1 MSAIRE
7 ELTLSDKFS
16 GALDRYI
23 RKMEQAAARTVE
35 SQTAAD
41 RMTAATEDMV
51 KNLSG
56 LEGAVHSA
64 FTDNEAD
71 AALKRLQ
78 KEMERTGLVWTNEA
92 DRMESAG
99 LLVRVGLERLAEEGR
114 IAASAMAE
122 EAARADQAAA
132 AQERHGGRVSKLTK
146 ALFGVASGAKSAVA
160 SMLGFNKAKNPID
173 SINNRLSR
181 TILYF
186 FSVRKLIRYVTDAI
200 ERAPNDTAGSFTKLK
215 SMASDTFART
225 IVSAMASMKDGV
237 DQLNAAMES
246 DAGQKFMRGLETTSR
261 ITGAAVGFLFGKAA
275 SLVEWMGNNYQ
286 TVMTVAVVVTGLFA
300 AKMLTAAAAT
310 AAANLPFLMMVGLAA
325 AFVVGMQEAG
335 VTSEE
340 IFAKIGAGAGW
351 LYALGYNYVAD
362 GWNLLAT
369 FAEFFANVFND
380 PVAAVA
386 HLFFDTFDAI
396 LGVVETTAAAIDAL
410 TGSNLASAVSGFRSK
425 MQSWVNDTF
434 GENQIKIDRMEKISF
449 ESSMA
454 AGEEKALSLANSF
467 SDFSLTSA
475 VATSI
480 KDISDDVNS
489 IKKSVSMSE
498 EDIKSLVDVAERRYV
513 NNINL
518 TTQSPVITVQG
529 QNTGNTAEDRQNL
542 ANTLR
547 DILLEQTASG
557 SVRTTAQ
564 AF

>member
-92 DRMESAG
+92 DRMESAD

-132 AQERHGGRVSKLTK
+132 AQERHEGRVSKLTK

-237 DQLNAAMES
+237 DQLNAATITS
-246 DAGQKFMRGLETTSR
+246 PTKVTVNISAAVTLATGYTLDQVTPIVKASLEAYLLSVRKSWGEQLGTTEVKYAANVYISR
-261 ITGAAVGFLFGKAA
+261 I
-275 SLVEWMGNNYQ
+275 
-286 TVMTVAVVVTGLFA
+286 
-300 AKMLTAAAAT
+300 
-310 AAANLPFLMMVGLAA
+310 
-325 AFVVGMQEAG
+325 
-335 VTSEE
+335 
-340 IFAKIGAGAGW
+340 
-351 LYALGYNYVAD
+351 
-362 GWNLLAT
+362 
-369 FAEFFANVFND
+369 
-380 PVAAVA
+380 
-386 HLFFDTFDAI
+386 
-396 LGVVETTAAAIDAL
+396 
-410 TGSNLASAVSGFRSK
+410 LASIVSTTGIVNAVNVQLNG
-425 MQSWVNDTF
+425 Q
-434 GENQIKIDRMEKISF
+434 
-449 ESSMA
+449 A
-454 AGEEKALSLANSF
+454 
-467 SDFSLTSA
+467 SDL
-475 VATSI
+475 
-480 KDISDDVNS
+480 
-489 IKKSVSMSE
+489 
-498 EDIKSLVDVAERRYV
+498 
-513 NNINL
+513 
-518 TTQSPVITVQG
+518 
-529 QNTGNTAEDRQNL
+529 
-542 ANTLR
+542 
-547 DILLEQTASG
+547 ILIESG
-557 SVRTTAQ
+557 SVQQVPVLGEVTLSA
-564 AF
+564 

>member
-92 DRMESAG
+92 DRMESAD

-132 AQERHGGRVSKLTK
+132 AQELHEGRVSKLTK

-261 ITGAAVGFLFGKAA
+261 ITRAAVGFLFGKAA

-325 AFVVGMQEAG
+325 AFVVGMQKLALHLKRSSLKPAPELAG
-335 VTSEE
+335 YMLSVTTMLRTAGICWRPLQSFLPMCSMIPWLPSLTCSSTPSTRFWEWL
-340 IFAKIGAGAGW
+340 KPRPQLSSLSLGAIS
-351 LYALGYNYVAD
+351 
-362 GWNLLAT
+362 
-369 FAEFFANVFND
+369 
-380 PVAAVA
+380 
-386 HLFFDTFDAI
+386 HLPC
-396 LGVVETTAAAIDAL
+396 
-410 TGSNLASAVSGFRSK
+410 LASAQRC
-425 MQSWVNDTF
+425 
-434 GENQIKIDRMEKISF
+434 
-449 ESSMA
+449 
-454 AGEEKALSLANSF
+454 
-467 SDFSLTSA
+467 
-475 VATSI
+475 
-480 KDISDDVNS
+480 
-489 IKKSVSMSE
+489 
-498 EDIKSLVDVAERRYV
+498 
-513 NNINL
+513 
-518 TTQSPVITVQG
+518 SPG
-529 QNTGNTAEDRQNL
+529 
-542 ANTLR
+542 
-547 DILLEQTASG
+547 
-557 SVRTTAQ
+557 
-564 AF
+564 

>member
-92 DRMESAG
+92 DRMESAD
-99 LLVRVGLERLAEEGR
+99 LLVRVGLGRLAEEGR

-132 AQERHGGRVSKLTK
+132 AQERHEGRVSKLTK

-467 SDFSLTSA
+467 SDF
-475 VATSI
+475 
-480 KDISDDVNS
+480 
-489 IKKSVSMSE
+489 
-498 EDIKSLVDVAERRYV
+498 
-513 NNINL
+513 
-518 TTQSPVITVQG
+518 
-529 QNTGNTAEDRQNL
+529 
-542 ANTLR
+542 
-547 DILLEQTASG
+547 
-557 SVRTTAQ
+557 
-564 AF
+564 